1 MSKKRGNGEG
11 SIFQRADG
19 LWCAM
24 LTVKDPLAGKKRRR
38 SFYGK
43 TKKEV
48 ASKMLTV
55 QSEIMNGSYLNP
67 NKVTVSVWLNTWLF
81 EYKKR
86 NLKPNTFA
94 SYEMN
99 IRIHVRPVLGE
110 MLMMDVRPE
119 HLQKFFNLKAENG
132 LSSESVK
139 KLRNILSGAFSQA
152 IKNQLISRNPCDM
165 TVLPRVS
172 RKEFR
177 VLTTEEQNKLI
188 DAVKG
193 DRLEATF
200 VVALSTGLR
209 IGELLALKWNDID
222 SNGVLRVKRSLGRVQ
237 TNFDDSKGTKTEIL
251 FQETKT
257 KKGVRSIPI
266 VSNVQALL
274 KLHKHKQNLE
284 RVEFASLYN
293 NQDLIFCTELG
304 KPLEPRNLMRKFYST
319 IEKIGI
325 NKANFHCLRHTFA
338 TRAIENGMNIKV
350 LQEILGHASITTT
363 LDTYSHVLPETKT
376 EQMKILNDLFKR
388 ERPSKAETSEGL

>member
-19 LWCAM
+19 LWCGM
-24 LTVKDPLAGKKRRR
+24 LTVKDPLAGKKRR

-48 ASKMLTV
+48 ASKMLRV
-55 QSEIMNGSYLNP
+55 QSEIMNGSYINP
-67 NKVTVSVWLNTWLF
+67 NKVTVSTWLNDWLWD
-81 EYKKR
+81 YKKR

-94 SYEMN
+94 SYEMQIRVN
-99 IRIHVRPVLGE
+99 INTVLGE
-110 MLMMDVRPE
+110 MLLMDIRSE
-119 HLQKFFNLKAENG
+119 HLQKFFNLKAESG
-132 LSSESVK
+132 LSAESVK
-139 KLRNILSGAFSQA
+139 KLRNILSGAFLQA
-152 IKNQLISRNPCDM
+152 VKNQLISRNPCDT
-165 TVLPRVS
+165 TVLPRLS
-172 RKEFR
+172 RKEIR
-177 VLTTEEQNKLI
+177 VLTLVEQDNLLA
-188 DAVKG
+188 AVRG
-193 DRLEATF
+193 DRLEAAF

-222 SNGVLRVKRSLGRVQ
+222 SNGVLKVKRSLGRVQ

-266 VSNVQALL
+266 VPNVQALL
-274 KLHKHKQNLE
+274 KLHKHMQNLE
-284 RVEFASLYN
+284 RIEFAGIYN
-293 NQDLIFCTELG
+293 NQDLVFCTELG
-304 KPLEPRNLMRKFYST
+304 KPLEPRNLMRKFYGIT
-319 IEKIGI
+319 KKIAI

-388 ERPSKAETSEGL
+388 ERPSEVGTSKGL